1 MKVLI
6 TGGAGFIGFH
16 LAKQLSSD
24 GFDVHIA
31 DNFQRGKRDNDF
43 NLLLKKKNVR
53 LVPIDITKESQ
64 FSKLDKD
71 YHQIYHFAAI
81 NGTGN
86 FYRIPDQVLK
96 VGAVGT
102 INVLEW
108 FSTKNKGGKILF
120 SSSSET
126 YSGLLGLLGNKFKI
140 PTPEDVPLIVDDPK
154 NSRWSYG
161 ASKILGE
168 VAFFSYAKARNFSK
182 FAIIRYHNIY
192 GPRMGHEHVIPQ
204 FVERIIRKEKPFKI
218 FGSEQTRSFC
228 YVDDAVKATQIV
240 MEADKT
246 NGEIIHIGRDD
257 DEIKIIDLAEEL
269 FDIADYHPKIK
280 IEKEAQ
286 GTVQRRCP
294 DITKLR
300 KLGFKPKVELRVGLK
315 KTYEWYK
322 KYFEKSQAAGG
333 KSFIKAKNLTI

>member
-16 LAKQLSSD
+16 LARQLSLG
-24 GFDVHIA
+24 GFEVHIA
-31 DNFQRGKRDNDF
+31 DNFQRGEKDYDF

-53 LVPIDITKESQ
+53 LIQIDITKESQ
-64 FSKLDKD
+64 FSKLDED
-71 YHQIYHFAAI
+71 YNQIYHFAAI

-108 FSTKNKGGKILF
+108 FSAKNKKGKILF
-120 SSSSET
+120 SSSSEA
-126 YSGLLGLLGNKFKI
+126 YSGLLGILGDKFKI
-140 PTPEDVPLIVDDPK
+140 PTPEDVPLVVDDPK
-154 NSRWSYG
+154 NTRWSYG

-168 VAFFSYAKARNFSK
+168 VAFFSYAKARNFSR
-182 FAIIRYHNIY
+182 FAIVRYHNIY

-204 FVERIIRKEKPFKI
+204 FIERAIKKENPFKI
-218 FGSEQTRSFC
+218 FGSQQTRSFC
-228 YVDDAVKATQIV
+228 YVDDAIRATEMV
-240 MEADKT
+240 MREDKT
-246 NGEIIHIGRDD
+246 NGDITHIGRDD
-257 DEIKIIDLAEEL
+257 AEIKMIDLAEKV
-269 FDIADYHPKIK
+269 FDVAGYHPKIK

-294 DITKLR
+294 DITKLK
-300 KLGFKPKVELRVGLK
+300 KLGFEPKIDLMTGLK
-315 KTYEWYK
+315 KTYDWYK
-322 KYFEKSQAAGG
+322 NDFEK
-333 KSFIKAKNLTI
+333 I